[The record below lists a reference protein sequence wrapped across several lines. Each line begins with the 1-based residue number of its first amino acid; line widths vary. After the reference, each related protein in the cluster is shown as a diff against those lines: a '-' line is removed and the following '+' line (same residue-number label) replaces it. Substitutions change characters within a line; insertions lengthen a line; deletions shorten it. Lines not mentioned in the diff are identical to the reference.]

1 MDIGVAMVTV
11 MITMGITM
19 ATVTAQASEIRK
31 YFGEITFVLLE
42 PCELILINII
52 NTEID
57 QVVFNGCMLG

>member
-1 MDIGVAMVTV
+1 
-11 MITMGITM
+11 MIPMGITM
-19 ATVTAQASEIRK
+19 ATVTAQASEMRK

-42 PCELILINII
+42 SCWSLILINII